1 MNKQFDL
8 FQKMKIKEVC
18 DNISRMTYSYINPDT
33 KQPTV
38 VPSKH
43 YKDILK
49 KIKYYEDRKAK
60 NDEKLAQLNEDNL
73 TLTSTLKLLKQ
84 KKEILEKMESEL
96 SDFIP
101 SKKKDVAK

>member
-1 MNKQFDL
+1 
-8 FQKMKIKEVC
+8 MKIKEVC

-38 VPSKH
+38 VPSKY

-73 TLTSTLKLLKQ
+73 TLTSTLKLLNQ
-84 KKEILEKMESEL
+84 KKEVLEKTESEL
-96 SDFIP
+96 LDLIP

>member
-73 TLTSTLKLLKQ
+73 TLTSTLNLLNQ
-84 KKEILEKMESEL
+84 KKEVLEKMESEL
-96 SDFIP
+96 SDLIP

>member
-1 MNKQFDL
+1 
-8 FQKMKIKEVC
+8 MKIKEVC

-38 VPSKH
+38 VSSKH

-60 NDEKLAQLNEDNL
+60 NDEKLAQSKEDNL
-73 TLTSTLKLLKQ
+73 TLTSTLNLLNQ
-84 KKEILEKMESEL
+84 KKEVLEKMESEL
-96 SDFIP
+96 SDLIP